1 MQRLAGSIWNTYKNN
16 GLVQDA
22 AETLIGAGIGA
33 GGQLLFTDM
42 DASEIGQSA
51 AIGAGLAMAARP
63 IGARVGYAAGRA
75 VDKAVPNAMR
85 ELEQF
90 VPITRKGMAA
100 SLKQMR
106 KEGMPREFATT
117 TREVLTAKRN
127 QNAFKPDGTERGSAE
142 TILGYYGRNRA
153 DNVAQF
159 GFAALSPFIYG
170 GDADQPEQNT
180 LGM

>member
-16 GLVQDA
+16 GAVQDA
-22 AETLIGAGIGA
+22 AETLLGAGISA
-33 GGQLLFTDM
+33 GGQMLFTDM

-51 AIGAGLAMAARP
+51 AIGAGLALAARP
-63 IGARVGYAAGRA
+63 IGARVGYALGRG
-75 VDKAVPNAMR
+75 VDKAAPGIGKS
-85 ELEQF
+85 LSPY
-90 VPITRKGMAA
+90 VPIT
-100 SLKQMR
+100 
-106 KEGMPREFATT
+106 KEGKANVIKGAKEMGVSDDVAQGMDEMF
-117 TREVLTAKRN
+117 TAKRN
-127 QNAFKPDGTERGSAE
+127 QNAFKPDGTERGNAE

-170 GDADQPEQNT
+170 GDADQLEQNA

>member
-16 GLVQDA
+16 GAVQDA
-22 AETLIGAGIGA
+22 VETLAGAGISA

-42 DASEIGQSA
+42 DASEIGSSA
-51 AIGAGLAMAARP
+51 AIGAGLALAARP
-63 IGARVGYAAGRA
+63 IGARVGYAVGKGL
-75 VDKAVPNAMR
+75 DKAVPNAMR
-85 ELEQF
+85 EVEPF
-90 VPITRKGMAA
+90 IPITRPGMASA
-100 SLKQMR
+100 LKQMR
-106 KEGMPREFATT
+106 KEGMPREFAKT
-117 TREVLTAKRN
+117 TREMLTAKRN

-159 GFAALSPFIYG
+159 GFAAVSPFIYG